1 MDKVSDQELEDMLY
15 MTKDFPVS
23 LALAELRSYREA
35 AKRQQP
41 FPGFNLG
48 PTGETS
54 YQTYHRGFKDGWNAG
69 KVTI

>member
-1 MDKVSDQELEDMLY
+1 MTTDNSELVKFNWGGP
-15 MTKDFPVS
+15 TG
-23 LALAELRSYREA
+23 
-35 AKRQQP
+35 KRQQP